1 MREPAA
7 GGEED
12 WVIEGD
18 VGADVRRVAEFGR
31 RVREN
36 IEKVIVGHEATIEML
51 LVAILCEGH
60 VLIEDVPGMGKTK
73 LARTAARSLD
83 CSFRRVQCTP
93 DLMPSDVTGIHYFD
107 QRASA
112 FQFRPGPLF
121 AQIVLADEINRATPR
136 TQSALLEAMEEQQ
149 VTVDGETMPLP
160 RPFLV
165 IATQNPIELE
175 GTFPLPEAQLDRF
188 LLRLSLGYPEEEE
201 EEAMLERFERNE
213 PLLDLRPVATGEDI
227 TAAAAAVLRVRIDPA
242 VRRYALQLVRATRE
256 HPTFAIGGSP
266 RGALALVRA
275 SRALAALRGRDYLL
289 PDDVKEMMIP
299 VLAHRCLLST
309 QARLRGRAAVEA
321 LQEIMAAVPVPIG

>member
-1 MREPAA
+1 M
-7 GGEED
+7 
-12 WVIEGD
+12 IEGD
-18 VGADVRRVAEFGR
+18 VGADVRRVAEFGQ

-73 LARTAARSLD
+73 LARAAARSLD

-188 LLRLSLGYPEEEE
+188 LLRLSLGYPAAAE

-227 TAAAAAVLRVRIDPA
+227 SAAAAAVLRVHIDPA
-242 VRRYALQLVRATRE
+242 VRRYALQLVRTSRE
-256 HPTFAIGGSP
+256 HPAFAIGGSP

-275 SRALAALRGRDYLL
+275 SRAMAALRGREYLL

-321 LQEIMAAVPVPIG
+321 LQEIMAAIPVPIG

>member
-1 MREPAA
+1 M
-7 GGEED
+7 
-12 WVIEGD
+12 IEGD
-18 VGADVRRVAEFGR
+18 VGADVRRVAEFGQ

-188 LLRLSLGYPEEEE
+188 LLRLSLGYPAAAA

-227 TAAAAAVLRVRIDPA
+227 SAAAAAVLRVHIDPA

-275 SRALAALRGRDYLL
+275 SRALAALRGREYLL